1 MQMSFERYARE
12 KLAPSLASHGSPSVL
27 LLTCMDY
34 RYAHRIIQVMDGL
47 DLRQKYDVF
56 VLAGAAAGSNQV
68 KGWRETLVSH
78 IRTARK
84 IGHPIEK
91 LVVLEHRDCGA
102 YKHFFQLY
110 WDQVTPPVE
119 QAKHQEQI
127 DIFVQDMKNEFSSE
141 IPNLEIDSLLL
152 TRDEDDEL
160 PT

>member
-12 KLAPSLASHGSPSVL
+12 KLAPSLAADTVPSVL

-34 RYAHRIIQVMDGL
+34 RYAHRITQVMDGL

-68 KGWRETLVSH
+68 TGWRETLISH
-78 IRTARK
+78 IRTARQ
-84 IGHPIEK
+84 IGHPIER

-102 YKHFFQLY
+102 YKHFFQLH
-110 WDQVTPPVE
+110 WDQVTPPKE

-127 DIFVQDMKNEFSSE
+127 DIFVKDMKNEFSSE
-141 IPNLEIDSLLL
+141 IPSLEIDSLLL

-160 PT
+160 ST

>member
-1 MQMSFERYARE
+1 MQMSFEKYASE
-12 KLAPSLASHGSPSVL
+12 KLAPSLAAHASPSVL

-34 RYAHRIIQVMDGL
+34 RYAHRIIQVMDNLG
-47 DLRQKYDVF
+47 LRQKYDVF
-56 VLAGAAAGSNQV
+56 VLAGAAAGSNQITS
-68 KGWRETLVSH
+68 WREALVTH
-78 IRTARK
+78 IRTARQ

-119 QAKHQEQI
+119 EAKHQEQV
-127 DIFVQDMKNEFSSE
+127 DLFVKDMKSEFSGD
-141 IPNLEIDSLLL
+141 IPNLQIEAILL